1 MEAKYKIGDT
11 FTRKNTRDEIPLEI
25 VQITY
30 MPTEVVYRL
39 EPIRLCGGYLEY
51 GETALEELFNKITK

>member
-1 MEAKYKIGDT
+1 M
-11 FTRKNTRDEIPLEI
+11 DEIPLEI

-51 GETALEELFNKITK
+51 GESALEELFNKITK